1 VSSHRPVTTQSRV
14 RPSVL
19 QGGTTVK
26 RSITVLLSVLM
37 VLTAAYPT
45 GSVFAQ
51 DTSADPNYGTLSL
64 SAGFQP
70 DPRVVSLTAGG
81 GISASSASSGCPGY
95 IANAPDVR
103 LYYTS
108 GAFPLKILVDSAA
121 DTTLVVNAPNGRWYC
136 DDDSGNGSNPLL
148 AFSSPQSGR
157 YEIWVGTYSNSG
169 YASADLYISER
180 SSQSGSD
187 INRALPAP
195 EECDDD
201 WYNPVDWFD
210 LC

>member
-1 VSSHRPVTTQSRV
+1 MKRPM
-14 RPSVL
+14 
-19 QGGTTVK
+19 
-26 RSITVLLSVLM
+26 TVLLSVLM

-51 DTSADPNYGTLSL
+51 DISADPNYGTLTL

-81 GISASSASSGCPGY
+81 GISASSASSACRGY

-108 GAFPLKILVDSAA
+108 GSFPLIISADSAA
-121 DTTLVVNAPNGRWYC
+121 DTTLVVNAPNGNWYC
-136 DDDSGNGSNPLL
+136 DDDSGDGSNPLL
-148 AFSSPQSGR
+148 RFGSPQSGR

-169 YASADLYISER
+169 YAGASLYISEV
-180 SSQSGSD
+180 SSSGSSGGGNLGND
-187 INRALPAP
+187 NNVQGVPP
-195 EECDDD
+195 PDDCP
-201 WYNPVDWFD
+201 WYDPSCW
-210 LC
+210 